1 MVKYYGRAKE
11 RTGSINTNQIGL
23 NMSGCPSKVGR
34 QGYLNRYIASR
45 VQCNQKYCGPVF
57 YQGQLW
63 NFNNENCVPKAPR
76 GESFNPGVGHINAPR
91 FSCGQTCK
99 QNLSPDD
106 ALCLLKAY
114 YEKSNPPQINTMNV
128 AFAAGDEDCLDL
140 GNEVCE
146 AHPSEFYVLTKGSP
160 EFKNAP
166 PQIQYAITVLNNIQF
181 RAKLKANGEPVL
193 HYVAIVS
200 DLIASKLQAK
210 NFGFPLNFG
219 KCNLIAYGLNSPGAP
234 STPSDVVWNGNSGLW
249 IEAPG
254 AIQQGSKAQGGKN
267 LYSTSIKNNPE
278 YMTAWMYSIWNFVQK
293 QKITKIVVRLPN
305 CGTTPKG
312 YTTDTSKDTKTN
324 VSGGS
329 LTTLINT
336 SVKRWPNDPSGG
348 LPDGTVPID
357 LTTGLRIPPCPF
369 PNKDIDQPPATP
381 PSPCALTKHGGKVYY
396 PDGIMASGYPV
407 AVEPGD
413 DIWPRWG
420 NKTWLWNDAEAAW
433 ARLSCTGRN
442 LNDNKAMSPY
452 QLGEEPPVSCIYY
465 VPQVNNYQKATGAGK
480 QTWDKTFAPWT
491 LAWLAD
497 KMLNSEAGL
506 ESWQWLRASESKRF
520 MGSNP
525 DPDALPSSYNNL
537 KTTYPTTPYQ
547 VGSYDNT
554 DDKKVWIGSEDAYR
568 SQFPTD
574 GSDNVVPGQ
583 PPQFKNSMPKPY
595 FAPYPYSFC
604 STYPLLTSIKG
615 EASYIE
621 MSCGTAGAGGGLL
634 MEASGNDISQYNDGI
649 NIHNRDP
656 SGGHHKYWTR
666 MQDETYLDLLFQ
678 VQVIK
683 IFKKRV
689 LESKSSSADATA
701 AAGKVPNFDTG
712 LLFEFEG
719 LPEQFHRNHGMMP
732 KLATGHKNINS
743 LLSNLVRVS
752 KSDSARRVTP
762 SGAVDPTDPL
772 IIDNPHWRWG
782 ITAYAKPDPGLSGA
796 NNAYTIWDLFNNS
809 EYKTS
814 STDTYKDVQMK
825 MEIFPEWYGNIGKAI
840 DTSYIGRKLIN
851 DFDNS
856 LSAND
861 TAGEIL
867 MKSAQYGA
875 YWGKEVPDKLTGG
888 VEGLIRNEYN
898 SVKDQTSPK
907 YLPVVN
913 QTNLY
918 NGCVACAH
926 DAKNNSNEGEDIY
939 RIDGWNTVSQY
950 LADGTTKNPQY
961 PSRPTP
967 DTALIQITP
976 YQYAIFTN
984 ASSDRWNQTP
994 TDEDYPQTVDASS
1007 NWSPST
1013 GPLLLKADK
1022 FNSLEQ
1028 ELMWSDVGTASDTEF
1043 GGSWKDGFAF
1053 RAKAP
1058 IIEYWRN
1065 TWNTIATGYTPHS
1078 NNNFNRQWGSKV
1090 SGVTMETAS
1099 TGKRNYAIYVLVRT
1113 PSSEPT
1119 AKLQKYLEK
1128 QINAQK
1134 MQGEGIPLSTYTKQI
1149 KLTAV
1154 AGAPKYPYTLCR
1166 TQYVPGNE
1174 GAGKNLFVY
1183 CTFNKFQDQIQISSV
1198 YVATTGS
1205 SQSGIGPTGI
1215 PSNYMDYDQLEVIV
1229 PGALL
1234 APLNGAQQDQVGA
1247 TITLR
1252 TNSNDKFYFQDKFIT
1267 IPTTRTNAKTGPYTA
1282 LVSIEPFFM
1291 GGPPNMIGRRVDDND
1306 VTKFHNTKPGEY
1318 IGWDVGSGPRGAQW
1332 MEEEGV
1338 NVMKS
1343 PLTDY
1348 TFELTF
1354 DTSLNPVPA
1363 IGGFVTQDAP
1373 MTGGVYPVK
1382 GTVRSVG
1389 FGIPTSVDASGH
1401 IFTLKFA
1408 KDLGIPHDASGAVT
1422 QGTPVC
1428 GGMHGDQCTFPVSGT
1443 VQHYDSTTLTLTV
1456 IRDHGIKQKFTKA
1469 TTAIAGAPTLK
1480 VVVTGGGEHDPGQP
1494 APNHGTFVKGI
1505 ETRIEAVGPTLI
1517 KGMPS
1522 WVDGPKLIKGMP
1534 PVWFDTFFDPQGTNP
1549 YPIIPDDNTPG
1560 WPIIKSQDGKYDP
1573 TKREVGSFF
1582 GKIWHL
1588 PFWNERANAMTSWL
1602 QKVRGIAS
1610 GKEKESA
1617 AVQNN
1622 LVSTMYFAQ
1631 SYILPTFNNQ
1641 TVFCD
1646 DNISNKDVDPTK
1658 NKYISGACPSEDFID
1673 SLQPTWGN
1681 YTPIK
1686 IPRSTSI
1693 VPIAYSGLDF
1703 WYRDYNPLM
1712 GGPKWM
1718 DYYHTGTVYGGDG
1731 VGTEGGNNAIP
1742 TLNRF
1747 QNPDSNSPDTKPW
1760 AN

>member
-76 GESFNPGVGHINAPR
+76 GESFNSGVGHINAPR

-114 YEKSNPPQINTMNV
+114 YEKSNPPEINMMNV

-200 DLIASKLQAK
+200 DLIASQLQAK

-254 AIQQGSKAQGGKN
+254 AIQEGSKSQGGKN

-293 QKITKIVVRLPN
+293 QKIKKIVVRLPN

-329 LTTLINT
+329 LTLPNGT
-336 SVKRWPNDPSGG
+336 SPVEKWPNDPSGSI
-348 LPDGTVPID
+348 PDGTVPID

-369 PNKDIDQPPATP
+369 PNKTIYPPPYPPNP
-381 PSPCALTKHGGKVYY
+381 PSPCALTKSNGKVYY

-407 AVEPGD
+407 AVESGEP
-413 DIWPRWG
+413 DIWPRWE
-420 NKTWLWNDAEAAW
+420 KTTSTWSWLDAEAAW

-442 LNDNKAMSPY
+442 PNNNKATAPY
-452 QLGEEPPVSCIYY
+452 LNNKTVSSIYY

-525 DPDALPSSYNNL
+525 DPGALPSSYNNL
-537 KTTYPTTPYQ
+537 KTTYPTTPHQ

-554 DDKKVWIGSEDAYR
+554 DKKVWIGSEDAYR
-568 SQFPTD
+568 STFP
-574 GSDNVVPGQ
+574 NPGQ
-583 PPQFKNSMPKPY
+583 EPQFKTPMPKPY

-604 STYPLLTSIKG
+604 SKYPLLTSIPG
-615 EASYIE
+615 EPSYIE
-621 MSCGTAGAGGGLL
+621 MSCGTAGPGGGLL
-634 MEASGNDISQYNDGI
+634 MEASGNDKSQYTDGI
-649 NIHNRDP
+649 NTPNYDP
-656 SGGHHKYWTR
+656 SVGHHKYWTR

-689 LESKSSSADATA
+689 LGSKASSATA
-701 AAGKVPNFDTG
+701 AAGKKVPNFDTG

-719 LPEQFHRNHGMMP
+719 IPEQFHRNHGMMP

-752 KSDSARRVTP
+752 KADGARRVTP
-762 SGAVDPTDPL
+762 SGAVDSTDPL

-796 NNAYTIWDLFNNS
+796 NNAYAIWDLFNNS

-861 TAGEIL
+861 TAGDIL

-888 VEGLIRNEYN
+888 VEGLIRNEYDP
-898 SVKDQTSPK
+898 VKDQTSPK

-926 DAKNNSNEGEDIY
+926 DAQANSNEGEDIY

-984 ASSDRWNQTP
+984 ASDDQMNQTP
-994 TDEDYPQTVDASS
+994 TDDDYPKTVDASS
-1007 NWSPST
+1007 NWTSST
-1013 GPLLLKADK
+1013 GPSPLKADI

-1028 ELMWSDVGTASDTEF
+1028 EFMWSDVGTASGTEF

-1065 TWNTIATGYTPHS
+1065 TWNTITTGYKPGLT
-1078 NNNFNRQWGSKV
+1078 NNFNRQWGSKV

-1149 KLTAV
+1149 NLTAV

-1166 TQYVPGNE
+1166 TRYVPGNE

-1183 CTFNKFQDQIQISSV
+1183 CTFNKSQDQIQISSV

-1234 APLNGAQQDQVGA
+1234 APLNGSQQDQVGA

-1291 GGPPNMIGRRVDDND
+1291 GGPPNMIGRRVDDDD
-1306 VTKFHNTKPGEY
+1306 VTKFHNTKPGKY
-1318 IGWDVGSGPRGAQW
+1318 PGWILQQPWRVAEWMVDSAGSSFKS
-1332 MEEEGV
+1332 
-1338 NVMKS
+1338 MKS
-1343 PLTDY
+1343 PFTIY

-1363 IGGFVTQDAP
+1363 IGKLVTQGP
-1373 MTGGVYPVK
+1373 PTTEGIYPVK
-1382 GTVRSVG
+1382 GTIRSVG

-1401 IFTLKFA
+1401 IFTLIFD
-1408 KDLGIPHDASGAVT
+1408 KDLGIPPDASGGVVT
-1422 QGTPVC
+1422 QGTQVC

-1443 VQHYDSTTLTLTV
+1443 VQSYALSPPTLTV
-1456 IRDHGIKQKFTKA
+1456 IRDHGSLPFTKVP
-1469 TTAIAGAPTLK
+1469 TAIAGAPTFIL
-1480 VVVTGGGEHDPGQP
+1480 VVTGGGEHDPGQP
-1494 APNHGTFVKGI
+1494 APNHGTFVKNIDTLVDTTHVPGS
-1505 ETRIEAVGPTLI
+1505 ELQWVDGPTLI
-1517 KGMPS
+1517 KGMP
-1522 WVDGPKLIKGMP
+1522 
-1534 PVWFDTFFDPQGTNP
+1534 PVWLDRTDIDGTSP
-1549 YPIIPDDNTPG
+1549 LPIIPDDNIPG

-1573 TKREVGSFF
+1573 KKREVGSFF
-1582 GKIWHL
+1582 GKIWDL
-1588 PFWNERANAMTSWL
+1588 PFLNDGSNAMTSWL

-1610 GKEKESA
+1610 GGGTDT
-1617 AVQNN
+1617 VQNN

-1673 SLQPTWGN
+1673 SFQPLSSDP
-1681 YTPIK
+1681 TPIK

-1703 WYRDYNPLM
+1703 WNKGYNPIM

-1718 DYYHTGTVYGGDG
+1718 DYYLTGTVYGGDG

-1747 QNPDSNSPDTKPW
+1747 QNPDPNPPDTKAW